1 MIGIYDKN
9 DVLITKLVDTAL
21 SYPDVTEIKNRTLDG
36 RWHIQ
41 TIGEGAT
48 VLSVKA
54 HLKLKEKDTM
64 DHLHRTKDLFKVIFD
79 GKYYVGILD
88 GKPDYDRMKSA
99 SYPMFGCTFTMM
111 VREEGNS

>member
-21 SYPDVTEIKNRTLDG
+21 SYPDVIEVKNRTLDG
-36 RWHIQ
+36 NWHIQ

-54 HLKLKEKDTM
+54 HLTLSEKNIM
-64 DHLHRTKDLFKVIFD
+64 DNLHRTTDLFKVIFD
-79 GKYYVGILD
+79 GKYYIGFLD
-88 GKPDYDRMKSA
+88 GKPDYDRQKFS
-99 SYPMFGCTFTMM
+99 SYPMFGCTFTQM
-111 VREEGNS
+111 VREEGDA